1 MYPTVNYELATA
13 RIADLHR
20 QTQRDALARAAA
32 HVPSGTPQP
41 GRNRILV
48 SLRRGRQRRFGTQL
62 WVLLHAQALL
72 DGPAALPD
80 QRHLHAQAACLSG
93 RQ

>member
-1 MYPTVNYELATA
+1 MRPTANYELST
-13 RIADLHR
+13 ADLR
-20 QTQRDALARAAA
+20 CQTQRDALARDAA
-32 HVPSGTPQP
+32 HVPSGTPQR

-48 SLRRGRQRRFGTQL
+48 SLRRAGRQRRLGRQL

-72 DGPAALPD
+72 DGPAAFPH
-80 QRHLHAQAACLSG
+80 QRHLHAQAACLSD